1 MILSEYDRGDYMSDL
16 FAQFPMT
23 MWIIDAILWLL
34 GIFFWG
40 ATYIGAPLESK
51 KSGKHV
57 SGLPGLAFLFFL
69 GAGYMSQYRLL
80 MLVALTDIS
89 VTMLPIMIFKEH
101 INKKNKKEEKHENKI
116 R

>member
-1 MILSEYDRGDYMSDL
+1 MSDL
-16 FAQFPMT
+16 FAHFPVA
-23 MWIIDAILWLL
+23 MWTIDAILWLL

-57 SGLPGLAFLFFL
+57 SGFPGLAFLFFL
-69 GAGYMSQYRLL
+69 GAGYMSQYKLL

-89 VTMLPIMIFKEH
+89 VVYHGSLFGSTYLCSLLGSIFVRKAVFCPTKS
-101 INKKNKKEEKHENKI
+101 IWL
-116 R
+116 

>member
-16 FAQFPMT
+16 FAHFPVA

-57 SGLPGLAFLFFL
+57 SGFRDWLSCFSWERDICLN
-69 GAGYMSQYRLL
+69 
-80 MLVALTDIS
+80 TDC
-89 VTMLPIMIFKEH
+89 
-101 INKKNKKEEKHENKI
+101 
-116 R
+116 